1 MKIKNAEFVAC
12 CDDYRKCPAGDL
24 PEYAFIGRSNVGKS
38 SLINCLC
45 NRSALAK
52 TSSTPGKTQC
62 IVHFL
67 IDKAWH
73 MADLPGYGYAQT
85 GKKVRE
91 QWQKMTRDYLLRRP
105 QLYCVFVLVDLRI
118 PPQKIDLEFLRFLG
132 ENEVPFCIVGTKADK
147 LGRSSLAKAVE
158 DYKKVLSEEWEPLP
172 EFIVSSAQTGLG
184 QEQILDFIEKANKSA

>member
-12 CDDYRKCPAGDL
+12 CSDYRKCPDSKL

-45 NRSALAK
+45 GRQGLAK

-67 IDKAWH
+67 IDKTWY

-85 GKKVRE
+85 GKTLRE
-91 QWQKMTRDYLLRRP
+91 QWQKMTREYLLRRP
-105 QLYCVFVLVDLRI
+105 PLCCVFVLIDLRL
-118 PPQKIDLEFLRFLG
+118 PPQKIDLEFMRFLG

-147 LGRSSLAKAVE
+147 LGKNALNKNVD
-158 DYKKVLSEEWEPLP
+158 DYQQRLSEEWEPLP
-172 EFIVSSAQTGLG
+172 RFFISSAESGLG
-184 QEQILDFIEKANKSA
+184 KEEILNFIDQTNKSC